1 MTLSGFGFG
10 EPPTTLDRI
19 RVRVPAKINL
29 ALSVGDQRPDG
40 YHELRTVFH
49 AVDLYDELVLRR
61 ANRWGVSVTALGTGR
76 PMLGVPRGM
85 KNLAGVAGRSL
96 QQWLRESGL
105 PMATEPVQIDI
116 IKAIP
121 LAGGMAGGSA
131 DAAAALVGCNAL
143 WGAELS
149 RDELAEVAAG
159 VGSDVAFALH
169 GGTAVGTGRGE
180 LLSPVLTRMTLHWVL
195 ALSGDGLSTPEVF
208 AELDRLRLAHRTSPD
223 REPSG
228 TATGGSAIDG
238 TATGGSDAAA
248 GVDET
253 ADAAT
258 DLPRPGAFAPESA
271 TDPAPVSGP
280 EPAADP
286 EPAGDPGDADATGF
300 GSGAVEDVIAALRS
314 GEVSEVA
321 AALHNDLQ
329 PAAVSLDPAL
339 RRTLRAG
346 TESGA
351 LAAIVSGS
359 GPTVALLCSDADHA
373 QQVAGEMAGSGT
385 CRTVRTASGP
395 VPGARVV

>member
-10 EPPTTLDRI
+10 EPPTTLSEV

-29 ALSVGDQRPDG
+29 ALAVGDQRPDG

-49 AVDLYDELVLRR
+49 AVDLYDELILRP
-61 ANRWGVSVTALGTGR
+61 ATRWGVSVTAFGTGR
-76 PMLGVPRGM
+76 PMPEVPRGM
-85 KNLAGVAGRSL
+85 KNLAGIAGRSL
-96 QQWLRESGL
+96 HQWLRESGL
-105 PMATEPVQIDI
+105 PMTAAPVQIDI
-116 IKAIP
+116 LKSIP

-143 WGAELS
+143 WGTELS

-208 AELDRLRLAHRTSPD
+208 DELDRLRLAQRT
-223 REPSG
+223 G
-228 TATGGSAIDG
+228 TGADGLDTGADG
-238 TATGGSDAAA
+238 VDGADGAGAA
-248 GVDET
+248 G
-253 ADAAT
+253 A
-258 DLPRPGAFAPESA
+258 
-271 TDPAPVSGP
+271 GP
-280 EPAADP
+280 
-286 EPAGDPGDADATGF
+286 DPGDRVDPPTRDDAGF
-300 GSGAVEDVIAALRS
+300 DSEAGAVEDVIAALRS
-314 GEVSEVA
+314 GRVTEVA
-321 AALHNDLQ
+321 TALHNDLQ

-339 RRTLRAG
+339 RRTIRAG

>member
-10 EPPTTLDRI
+10 EPPTTVSEV

-29 ALSVGDQRPDG
+29 ALAVGDQRPDG

-49 AVDLYDELVLRR
+49 AVDLYDELILRP
-61 ANRWGVSVTALGTGR
+61 ATRWGVSVTALGTGR
-76 PMLGVPRGM
+76 PMVGVPRGM
-85 KNLAGVAGRSL
+85 KNLAGIAGRSL

-105 PMATEPVQIDI
+105 PMTAAPVQIDI
-116 IKAIP
+116 IKSIP

-143 WGAELS
+143 WGTELS

-159 VGSDVAFALH
+159 VGSDVAFALY

-195 ALSGDGLSTPEVF
+195 ALSGDGLSTPDVF
-208 AELDRLRLAHRTSPD
+208 DELDRLRLAQRTGAHPAQGPGDSD
-223 REPSG
+223 DTDATAGAGG
-228 TATGGSAIDG
+228 TGSTGI
-238 TATGGSDAAA
+238 
-248 GVDET
+248 
-253 ADAAT
+253 ADT
-258 DLPRPGAFAPESA
+258 
-271 TDPAPVSGP
+271 
-280 EPAADP
+280 
-286 EPAGDPGDADATGF
+286 AGDPPDPGDRVDPSARDDAGF
-300 GSGAVEDVIAALRS
+300 ESGPGAVEDVIAALRS
-314 GEVSEVA
+314 GQVTEVA
-321 AALHNDLQ
+321 TALHNDLQ

-339 RRTLRAG
+339 RRTIRAG

-373 QQVAGEMAGSGT
+373 QQVAGEMASSGT

-395 VPGARVV
+395 VPGAKVV